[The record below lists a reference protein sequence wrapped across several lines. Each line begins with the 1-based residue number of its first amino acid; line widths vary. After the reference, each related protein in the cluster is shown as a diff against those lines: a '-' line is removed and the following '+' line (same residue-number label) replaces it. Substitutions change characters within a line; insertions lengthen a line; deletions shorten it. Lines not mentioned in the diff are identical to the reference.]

1 MKTFQLATA
10 LALVG
15 SAGADTHR
23 PHIGT
28 GLCGHVTG
36 GALPPS
42 ALTVIVAGPPN
53 GNTSYVQ
60 FTMAPPFGNNEA
72 DIFSGRDQVT
82 WNKITKGGIDGWK
95 IDAVKSG
102 TGGGEGYGIFMPNDM
117 SWVEG
122 AGFQWGSTTS
132 CSFAFETHQPKI
144 KDRQQEMPK
153 RRKTKLRGGGL
164 LPLLLPCPMYYNPIH
179 HTLIHKLILFV
190 P

>member
-28 GLCGHVTG
+28 GPCGHVTG

-72 DIFSGRDQVT
+72 DTFSGRDQFT
-82 WNKITKGGIDGWK
+82 WNKITKEGIDGWSLN
-95 IDAVKSG
+95 AVKAG
-102 TGGGEGYGIFMPNDM
+102 TGGGDGYNMFMPNDM

-122 AGFQWGSTTS
+122 NTDMFSVTGTTS

-164 LPLLLPCPMYYNPIH
+164 TPPVAPMPNV
-179 HTLIHKLILFV
+179 L
-190 P
+190 

>member
-28 GLCGHVTG
+28 GPCGHVTG

-82 WNKITKGGIDGWK
+82 WNKITKGGIRGASTAGNSTQSRAGPG
-95 IDAVKSG
+95 AVKDTASSC
-102 TGGGEGYGIFMPNDM
+102 P
-117 SWVEG
+117 
-122 AGFQWGSTTS
+122 TT
-132 CSFAFETHQPKI
+132 
-144 KDRQQEMPK
+144 
-153 RRKTKLRGGGL
+153 
-164 LPLLLPCPMYYNPIH
+164 
-179 HTLIHKLILFV
+179 
-190 P
+190 

>member
-28 GLCGHVTG
+28 GPCGHVTG

-72 DIFSGRDQVT
+72 DTFSGRDQVT
-82 WNKITKGGIDGWK
+82 WERVHDHYPGIDGW
-95 IDAVKSG
+95 ILNAVKSG

-132 CSFAFETHQPKI
+132 CSFAFETHQPT
-144 KDRQQEMPK
+144 RTRTRTP
-153 RRKTKLRGGGL
+153 
-164 LPLLLPCPMYYNPIH
+164 
-179 HTLIHKLILFV
+179 
-190 P
+190 